1 MAKHDV
7 NFNDRL
13 QAAAKARQS
22 TLAKAKANA
31 PINTPGYAERQAKRA
46 EASIAREKR
55 KEEALVQKR
64 AEAARIAEEKAAEA
78 LAKQHAF
85 EAEKAEQ
92 EEALK
97 QEAINAADLKANQK
111 AARDAKYAAR
121 KARR

>member
-64 AEAARIAEEKAAEA
+64 VEAARIAEEKAAEA

-85 EAEKAEQ
+85 EAEKTEQ

-97 QEAINAADLKANQK
+97 QEAINAVDLKASQK

>member
-55 KEEALVQKR
+55 KEKAQAQRL
-64 AEAARIAEEKAAEA
+64 AEATRATEEKAAAA
-78 LAKQHAF
+78 LAKQLTI
-85 EAEKAEQ
+85 ETEKAEQ